1 MSLYKEICKVFLKLI
16 DQNTYSSFYPKM
28 IGRNSSIMN
37 KNNYKVSNDYQYI
50 FVHIPK
56 TGGMSLN
63 CIITKINNQLTNN
76 KIFPGGH
83 NPISILHSPSE
94 KKYISVI
101 RDPIKRAYS
110 FYQASLKDKKQPYN
124 YLAKKGIF
132 HFMRYCPEAQNIFCK
147 YYSGELDQDMNNDLF
162 QKALENTKN
171 FYQLINFENFKNDT
185 LKLIDNFN
193 IKNIEV
199 PHINQ
204 SSNKKEI
211 TEDERK
217 IIEFY
222 NYFDLKFYKIIKS
235 KN

>member
-1 MSLYKEICKVFLKLI
+1 
-16 DQNTYSSFYPKM
+16 
-28 IGRNSSIMN
+28 
-37 KNNYKVSNDYQYI
+37 
-50 FVHIPK
+50 
-56 TGGMSLN
+56 
-63 CIITKINNQLTNN
+63 
-76 KIFPGGH
+76 
-83 NPISILHSPSE
+83 
-94 KKYISVI
+94 
-101 RDPIKRAYS
+101 
-110 FYQASLKDKKQPYN
+110 
-124 YLAKKGIF
+124 
-132 HFMRYCPEAQNIFCK
+132 MRYCPEAQNIFCK